1 MLKKIKNILIPYNLK
16 IVPVFVLMLISNL
29 FEVISIGSI
38 IPLLAII
45 TDQGFYNSNMYVEY
59 FINNI
64 YYLDENQFIIACFIL
79 LLAAFFFRFIFVSI
93 TIWVKNNFTYHVQKD
108 VSQKLLKKYLFKN
121 YSFFFKENTAT
132 LINNVDKESHHFVVG
147 ILSPIIILMIEFF
160 AIIFILSFLFYYDPL
175 STISIFMVIIS
186 FSLIFIYLTRERL
199 SFLGIQRKIDENSI
213 NKILIEGFS
222 GIKDIKLVQAE
233 NFFLKKF
240 SKKIKNLCTVLAK
253 QKTIDELSRPIFEFI
268 SILCLIILLMYL
280 YLIDKNL
287 SEIFIILGIFLAA
300 SLRLLPSAN
309 RVITSIQSIRFYK
322 TTVDIIYKELIEGK
336 SDSINSNN
344 TKTLEFENSI
354 NIENLTFCY
363 PGTKKIILENANL
376 NISKGETIGVF
387 GESGSGKTT
396 LVDLLSGFLK
406 PDKGKILC
414 DENDI
419 SNLIIGWRKLIG
431 YVPQSIF
438 IIDDTIKN
446 NICLG
451 LADNEIDE
459 TSLKY
464 SIDKSQL
471 EKLINSLPEGYNSS
485 VGDKG
490 IGLSLGQIQRIGIA
504 RALYWQKPI
513 IIFDESTSSL
523 DPQNEKEIMN
533 DIKKLKG
540 KKTIIIISH
549 KKEVLDNCDK
559 VYMIDKKK
567 FIQVN

>member
-1 MLKKIKNILIPYNLK
+1 MIKKIKNILIPYKLR

-45 TDQGFYNSNMYVEY
+45 TDQGFYNSNKYVEY
-59 FINNI
+59 FIKNI
-64 YYLDENQFIIACFIL
+64 YYLDEDQFITACFIL

-93 TIWVKNNFTYHVQKD
+93 TIWFKNNFTYHVQKE
-108 VSQKLLKKYLFKN
+108 VSQKLLKKYMFKD

-147 ILSPIIILMIEFF
+147 ILSPILTLMIEFF
-160 AIIFILSFLFYYDPL
+160 AIFFILSFLFYYDPL

-199 SFLGIQRKIDENSI
+199 SFLGIQRKINENSI

-240 SKKIKNLCTVLAK
+240 SKKIKNLCNVLAK

-280 YLIDKNL
+280 YLINKNL

-336 SDSINSNN
+336 SDSINSNY

-354 NIENLTFCY
+354 NIKNLTFCY
-363 PGTKKIILENANL
+363 PGTKKIILENADL
-376 NISKGETIGVF
+376 NINKGETIGIF

-414 DENDI
+414 DQNDI
-419 SNLIIGWRKLIG
+419 SNLIIDWRKLIG

-438 IIDDTIKN
+438 IIDDSIKN

-451 LADNEIDE
+451 LAENEIDE
-459 TSLKY
+459 SSLKY
-464 SIDKSQL
+464 SIEKSQL
-471 EKLINSLPEGYNSS
+471 EKLINTLPDGFNSL

-504 RALYWQKPI
+504 RALYWQKPL

-523 DPQNEKEIMN
+523 DPQNEKEILN

-559 VYMIDKKK
+559 VYMLNNKK
-567 FIQVN
+567 FTQVD